1 MKSICERFINHQ
13 KHNKSKLYMSEKRVS
28 ELPKEVRG
36 KILVG
41 HFVDDLSHVAIR
53 VASTLEEVH
62 FDMSLFDHHWSYISK
77 ATEIQLEEVIIP
89 DLKVRLNDLISGI
102 KTHSGRMR
110 LVEMV
115 KAYEL
120 SVNRLAALRASK

>member
-1 MKSICERFINHQ
+1 MNSICENFFNLQ
-13 KHNKSKLYMSEKRVS
+13 KHNKCKLYMSEKRVS
-28 ELPKEVRG
+28 ELSKEVRG

-62 FDMSLFDHHWSYISK
+62 FDIPLFDHHWGYISK
-77 ATEIQLEEVIIP
+77 ATKNQLEEVIIP
-89 DLKVRLNDLISGI
+89 DLKVRLNDLISDI

-110 LVEMV
+110 LVEVV
-115 KAYEL
+115 KVYEL
-120 SVNRLAALRASK
+120 SVNRLVSLRASK